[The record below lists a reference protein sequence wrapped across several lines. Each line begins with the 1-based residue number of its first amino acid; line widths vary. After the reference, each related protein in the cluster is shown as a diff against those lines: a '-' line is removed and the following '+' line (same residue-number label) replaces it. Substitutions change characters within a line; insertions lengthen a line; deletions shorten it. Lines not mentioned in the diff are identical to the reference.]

1 MTNYAFQSKEV
12 AEALSRVGKQAMR
25 GVPNVIAPTGAEHIY
40 AKVPA
45 EGIDGRSDTTC
56 TSGVCTLVRFVT
68 GELIE
73 ESGTNVEVYNVS
85 ETDLEPDAYIEVF
98 RVGAFWVFDGSGAS
112 NLKHVKSPA
121 AGITGTQSGTYG
133 DGMHSAT
140 CTVRVQDS
148 GTQVSASYID
158 KVPAETVDVW
168 NPNPDKILGN
178 VDFVA
183 MYDGEFW
190 FALLPSSSGLKQL
203 TATSAITAA
212 SGLTFG
218 TGTADILQINSGGT
232 AYETAGLAD
241 VDIINPWE
249 ESIASGAM
257 LTCYKEGAK
266 YVIVQVSCPA

>member
-12 AEALSRVGKQAMR
+12 AEALSRVGKQSMR
-25 GVPNVIAPTGAEHIY
+25 GLPNGIAPTGAEHIY

-73 ESGTNVEVYNVS
+73 EADTNVEVYNVS

-98 RVGAFWVFDGSGAS
+98 RVGAFWVFASGGGGSS
-112 NLKHVKSPA
+112 
-121 AGITGTQSGTYG
+121 
-133 DGMHSAT
+133 
-140 CTVRVQDS
+140 
-148 GTQVSASYID
+148 
-158 KVPAETVDVW
+158 
-168 NPNPDKILGN
+168 
-178 VDFVA
+178 
-183 MYDGEFW
+183 
-190 FALLPSSSGLKQL
+190 LKQL

-212 SGLTFG
+212 IGLTFG
-218 TGTADILQINSGGT
+218 TGAADILQINSGGT

-257 LTCYKEGAK
+257 LTCYKEGEK

>member
-25 GVPNVIAPTGAEHIY
+25 GLPNGIAPTGAEHIY

-73 ESGTNVEVYNVS
+73 ESGTHVEVYNVS
-85 ETDLEPDAYIEVF
+85 ETDLEADSYIEVF
-98 RVGAFWVFDGSGAS
+98 RVGAFWVFDSTSGSS
-112 NLKHVKSPA
+112 
-121 AGITGTQSGTYG
+121 
-133 DGMHSAT
+133 
-140 CTVRVQDS
+140 
-148 GTQVSASYID
+148 
-158 KVPAETVDVW
+158 
-168 NPNPDKILGN
+168 
-178 VDFVA
+178 
-183 MYDGEFW
+183 
-190 FALLPSSSGLKQL
+190 LKQL
-203 TATSAITAA
+203 TATSAISAA

-218 TGTADILQINSGGT
+218 TGTADILQINSAGT

-257 LTCYKEGAK
+257 LTCYKEVAK

>member
-1 MTNYAFQSKEV
+1 MPNYAFQSKEV
-12 AEALSRVGKQAMR
+12 AEALSRVGKKAMR
-25 GVPNVIAPTGAEHIY
+25 GVSSGIAPTGREHIY

-73 ESGTNVEVYNVS
+73 EADTNVEVYNAS
-85 ETDLEPDAYIEVF
+85 EADLEAGVYIEVF
-98 RVGAFWVFDGSGAS
+98 RVGAFWVFD
-112 NLKHVKSPA
+112 
-121 AGITGTQSGTYG
+121 
-133 DGMHSAT
+133 D
-140 CTVRVQDS
+140 
-148 GTQVSASYID
+148 
-158 KVPAETVDVW
+158 
-168 NPNPDKILGN
+168 
-178 VDFVA
+178 
-183 MYDGEFW
+183 
-190 FALLPSSSGLKQL
+190 SSGSSLKQL

>member
-25 GVPNVIAPTGAEHIY
+25 GLPNGIAPTGAEHIY

-73 ESGTNVEVYNVS
+73 EADTNVEVYNVS

-98 RVGAFWVFDGSGAS
+98 RVGAFWVFDGCSIS

-121 AGITGTQSGTYG
+121 SGITGTQSGTYG

-183 MYDGEFW
+183 MYDGEYW
-190 FALLPSSSGLKQL
+190 FALLPDSSGRIYL
-203 TATSAITAA
+203 TPEAGIPARTGTTAGSATCTIVNTNGPNMSVSSDTQTVYNVFGSAIGGDVYITAKRNDN
-212 SGLTFG
+212 GDWI
-218 TGTADILQINSGGT
+218 AD
-232 AYETAGLAD
+232 AED
-241 VDIINPWE
+241 
-249 ESIASGAM
+249 
-257 LTCYKEGAK
+257 C
-266 YVIVQVSCPA
+266 